1 MEKFEGILR
10 EKMRTGCHQHLM
22 KGTMT
27 LHYLSPMASPLPA
40 FSNVAQGTARFPSIQ
55 LWVAFVAGVA
65 VLLTGFCVYFCNKRC
80 YFKRNKKNNA
90 SRCDEDGSQEKV
102 QLRRFHLVELEKA
115 TKSFSDECLI
125 GSGAFGD
132 VYKGIF
138 DAEGALAVKKPHA
151 DSYQSIQEFRN
162 EVELLSRVKH
172 RNLVGLV
179 GYCEEADQKI
189 VVYEYVPHGSLLEY
203 IAGRRRKMLTWRQ
216 RVNIAIGAAK
226 GIAHL
231 HEGVH
236 PSIIHR
242 DIKPSNILVDDG
254 FEAKVSDFG
263 LVKSGPDGDESHVS
277 SQIKGTPGYLDP
289 AYCSSFHLTPSSD
302 VYGFGVILLQLVA
315 ARPAVDLSRPQSQ
328 YHIIDWARPSI
339 ERGNVQEIIDT
350 NLLLEACS
358 MEMMLKM
365 GQLGL
370 RCVID
375 EPKDRPTMSQVV
387 RELEEALGS
396 TSLAQNQ
403 PSGGPSR
410 SIASGESNSF
420 SIDGVRLQRFHLET
434 DDLTIHSASMRC
446 LDINSISLDA

>member
-1 MEKFEGILR
+1 MPSPCNRLDTLPWFLVFHLHSPASYSLISSKKKRNKDNNGTKFEGILR

-27 LHYLSPMASPLPA
+27 LQHLSPLGSPLPA
-40 FSNVAQGTARFPSIQ
+40 FSNVAQSTARFPRIQ
-55 LWVAFVAGVA
+55 LWAAFVAGVS
-65 VLLTGFCVYFCNKRC
+65 VLITGFCACFCIKRGYFR
-80 YFKRNKKNNA
+80 RNKKNDA
-90 SRCDEDGSQEKV
+90 SRCDENGSQAKV
-102 QLRRFHLVELEKA
+102 ELRRFHLVELEKA

-132 VYKGIF
+132 VYRGIF
-138 DAEGALAVKKPHA
+138 DAARTLAVKKPHA

-162 EVELLSRVKH
+162 EMELLSRVKH

-189 VVYEYVPHGSLLEY
+189 LVYEYVPHGSLLEY
-203 IAGRRRKMLTWRQ
+203 LAGRRRKKLTWRQ

-226 GIAHL
+226 
-231 HEGVH
+231 GVH

-263 LVKSGPDGDESHVS
+263 LVKSGPVGDESHVS

-289 AYCSSFHLTPSSD
+289 AYYSSFHLTPSSD

-328 YHIIDWARPSI
+328 YHIIDWVS
-339 ERGNVQEIIDT
+339 D
-350 NLLLEACS
+350 LEVYI
-358 MEMMLKM
+358 LH
-365 GQLGL
+365 
-370 RCVID
+370 
-375 EPKDRPTMSQVV
+375 T
-387 RELEEALGS
+387 
-396 TSLAQNQ
+396 
-403 PSGGPSR
+403 
-410 SIASGESNSF
+410 
-420 SIDGVRLQRFHLET
+420 
-434 DDLTIHSASMRC
+434 
-446 LDINSISLDA
+446 